1 MFLPFCHPALNR
13 YLILIFIIYKFIK
26 KKALLSA
33 GPKGNKKGRDAD
45 YFIGY
50 EKDI

>member
-1 MFLPFCHPALNR
+1 M
-13 YLILIFIIYKFIK
+13 IIIVQARSACDFSPLYHIQ

>member
-1 MFLPFCHPALNR
+1 MALNS
-13 YLILIFIIYKFIK
+13 YNLQK